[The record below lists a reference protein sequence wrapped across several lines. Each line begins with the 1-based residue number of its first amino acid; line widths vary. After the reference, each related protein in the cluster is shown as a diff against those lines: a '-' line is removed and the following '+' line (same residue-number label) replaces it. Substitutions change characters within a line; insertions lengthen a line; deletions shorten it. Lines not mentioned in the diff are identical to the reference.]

1 MKPIAVILAGGE
13 SKRFGGPKCLIEI
26 NGVPI
31 ISILA
36 SEARLAGI
44 DDILVSGNE
53 TTVFRGFGVRVIED
67 IHKNCGP
74 LAGIHSALVSTGA
87 REILILACDTPGIKA
102 AEIRAIL
109 EAAES
114 EPGADVVFASS
125 PSGNHPLCA
134 LIRRSMLPDIESALA
149 SDNCGVNML
158 FTESNHV
165 AVYFE
170 DEEPFANLNTPEDL
184 VKWEDKLDAI

>member
-1 MKPIAVILAGGE
+1 MKPIAVLLAGGE
-13 SKRFGGPKCLIEI
+13 SKRFGRPKCLIEI
-26 NGVPI
+26 NGIPI
-31 ISILA
+31 LTILA

-44 DDILVSGNE
+44 DDMLVSGNE
-53 TTVFRGFGVRVIED
+53 TTVLRGFGMRVIED

-74 LAGIHSALVSTGA
+74 LAGIHSALVSSDA

-114 EPGADVVFASS
+114 EPGADVAFAAS

-134 LIRRSMLPDIESALA
+134 LVRHSLLPEIESAIA
-149 SDNCGVNML
+149 SDTYGVNML

-170 DEEPFANLNTPEDL
+170 NEKPFANLNTPADL
-184 VKWEDKLDAI
+184 VKWEGKRDA